1 MVVMS
6 ERSFSTVEGAIEDI
20 KAGKCIIVADD
31 EDRENEGDLI
41 MAADKVT
48 PEMVNF
54 FAKYGRGLICVCMP
68 EDRMKKLQLHPM
80 VDNNTALQGTRFSVS
95 VDAIEG
101 TTTGISAADRSV
113 TIKALAGNNTK
124 PEDFG
129 RPGHVFPI
137 QSVSGG
143 VLKRAGHTET
153 SVDLARLAGLN
164 PVGML
169 CEIMDDDGSM
179 ARIPRLHELAKEYN
193 LKFITVRDLIAY
205 RHKTEKLIYKIETVN
220 LPTYYGDFKLHLY
233 STDVDEY
240 YHIAL
245 TRGEVSGKENVLVR
259 VHSSCVT
266 GDIFGSSRCDCGSQ
280 LHAAMSQVDREGSG
294 VILYMMQEGR
304 GIGLAN
310 KIKAYKLQENGRD
323 TVEANEDLG
332 FKPDLRDYG
341 IGAQILSD
349 LGLTSIRL
357 LTNNPTKVI
366 GLKGYGLEIIERVSL
381 EVEPT
386 IHNRKYMETKRDKM
400 GHILHIKKVGAKK

>member
-1 MVVMS
+1 MS
-6 ERSFSTVEGAIEDI
+6 ERSFNTVAEAIEDI
-20 KAGKCIIVADD
+20 KAGKCIIVSDD

-54 FAKYGRGLICVCMP
+54 FAKHGRGLICVCMP

-80 VDNNTALQGTRFSVS
+80 VDHNTALQGTRFTVS
-95 VDAIEG
+95 VDAVLG

-113 TIKALAGNNTK
+113 TIKALAGNDTK
-124 PEDFG
+124 PEDLG

-137 QSVSGG
+137 QSVYGG

-179 ARIPRLHELAKEYN
+179 ARVPRLHELAKEYN

-205 RHKTEKLIYKIETVN
+205 RHKTEKLVYKIETVN

-233 STDVDEY
+233 GTDIDDH

-245 TRGEVSGKENVLVR
+245 TRGEVAGKENVLVR

-266 GDIFGSSRCDCGSQ
+266 GDIFGSNRCDCGSQ
-280 LHAAMSQVDREGSG
+280 LHAAMCQVDREGSG
-294 VILYMMQEGR
+294 VVLYMMQEGR

-323 TVEANEDLG
+323 TVEANEELG

-357 LTNNPTKVI
+357 LTNNPKKVI
-366 GLKGYGLEIIERVSL
+366 GLKGYGLEITERVSL

-386 IHNRKYMETKRDKM
+386 KHNLKYMETKRDKM
-400 GHILHIKKVGAKK
+400 GHILHIKKVGVK